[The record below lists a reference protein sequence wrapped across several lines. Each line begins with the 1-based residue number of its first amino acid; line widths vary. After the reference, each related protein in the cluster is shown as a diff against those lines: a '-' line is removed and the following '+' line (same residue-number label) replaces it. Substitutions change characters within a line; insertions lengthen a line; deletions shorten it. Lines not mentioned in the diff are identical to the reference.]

1 MEGIGKGVAMST
13 PFGLLVLS
21 PVARA
26 TQTLPLLTSNPSVG
40 GGHAY
45 GVPVETLLFMS
56 ALVLLPA
63 ALLMMSAFTRI
74 VIVLALLRQALGTVQ
89 VPSNQ
94 ILIGLSLFLTLFV
107 MAPALARINSQ
118 ALQPLVA
125 KKISFSVAAKRAE
138 VPLRKFMM
146 SQTRRTD
153 LRLFLHLH
161 ADGKKGITKPAIIPI
176 MVLIPAFVTSELK
189 TAFQIGFLLFIP
201 FLIIDMVVA
210 AVLMS
215 LGMMML
221 SPVTISLPFKL
232 MLFVLVNGWALTIG
246 SIIGSFHHP

>member
-1 MEGIGKGVAMST
+1 MKR
-13 PFGLLVLS
+13 GLQRRMLVIACALLILG
-21 PVARA
+21 PVAHA
-26 TQTLPLLTSNPSVG
+26 APTVPLIISSPTAD

-56 ALVLLPA
+56 MLVLLPA

-107 MAPALARINSQ
+107 MAPVLSKLNNKS
-118 ALQPLVA
+118 LQPLLA
-125 KKISFSVAAKRAE
+125 QKIGFSVAAKRAE
-138 VPLRKFMM
+138 TPIRKFMM
-146 SQTRRTD
+146 GQTRRSD
-153 LRLFLHLH
+153 LHLFLRL
-161 ADGKKGITKPAIIPI
+161 DRRSQEKGMRSGPIP
-176 MVLIPAFVTSELK
+176 MMALIPAFITSELK

-246 SIIGSFHHP
+246 SLIGSFHHL

>member
-1 MEGIGKGVAMST
+1 MSGTGKRLALGAGGI
-13 PFGLLVLS
+13 LLVLG
-21 PVARA
+21 PVAHA
-26 TQTLPLLTSNPSVG
+26 AQTLPLITSSQAAG

-45 GVPVETLLFMS
+45 GVPVQTLLFMS

-107 MAPALARINSQ
+107 MAPALGKINSH
-118 ALQPLVA
+118 ALQPLIA
-125 KKISFSVAAKRAE
+125 QKISFSKALKRAE
-138 VPLRKFMM
+138 SPIRNFMAG
-146 SQTRRTD
+146 QTRRAD
-153 LRLFLHLH
+153 LRLFQHLNGHDNH
-161 ADGKKGITKPAIIPI
+161 AESKSGTVP
-176 MVLIPAFVTSELK
+176 MTVLIPAFVTSELK
-189 TAFQIGFLLFIP
+189 TAFQIGLLLFIP

-246 SIIGSFHHP
+246 SLIGSFHHP

>member
-1 MEGIGKGVAMST
+1 LTTGAI
-13 PFGLLVLS
+13 LLGTS
-21 PVARA
+21 AAARA
-26 TQTLPLLTSNPSVG
+26 ANTVPLVVSSPASG
-40 GGHAY
+40 GGHTY
-45 GVPVETLLFMS
+45 SLSIQTLLLMT
-56 ALVLLPA
+56 ALVFLPA
-63 ALLMMSAFTRI
+63 AVLMMSAFTRI
-74 VIVLALLRQALGTVQ
+74 VIVLALLRQALGTIQ

-107 MAPALARINSQ
+107 MAPTLSQVNSK
-118 ALQPLVA
+118 ALQPLLA
-125 KKISFSVAAKRAE
+125 NKIKITGALHRAQS
-138 VPLRKFMM
+138 PMRHFMLH
-146 SQTRRTD
+146 QTRRDD
-153 LRLFLHLH
+153 LRLFMHL
-161 ADGKKGITKPAIIPI
+161 DRKKHLKDAKSVPFT
-176 MVLIPAFVTSELK
+176 VLIPAFITSELK

-246 SIIGSFHHP
+246 SLVGSFQHP

>member
-1 MEGIGKGVAMST
+1 MKSRSILKTGITAGI
-13 PFGLLVLS
+13 LLALS
-21 PVARA
+21 SAARA
-26 TQTLPLLTSNPSVG
+26 ANTLPLIVSNPAAG

-45 GVPVETLLFMS
+45 SLSIQTLLLMT

-63 ALLMMSAFTRI
+63 AVLMMSAFTRI
-74 VIVLALLRQALGTVQ
+74 IIVLALLRQALGTVQ

-107 MAPALARINSQ
+107 MAPALSKINSS
-118 ALQPLVA
+118 ALQPLMGS
-125 KKISFSVAAKRAE
+125 KISVSVAAKRAE
-138 VPLRKFMM
+138 GPIRNFMM
-146 SQTRRTD
+146 GQTRRTD
-153 LRLFLHLH
+153 LRLFLRLDH
-161 ADGKKGITKPAIIPI
+161 KKTDIKPSRVS
-176 MVLIPAFVTSELK
+176 MTVLIPAFVTSELK

-246 SIIGSFHHP
+246 SLVGSFHHP